1 MAPGQQALRETCR
14 AFMARLRGRALTP
27 GFLGGPV
34 GPAASFLF
42 ALPCLV
48 AASPAGAADTCEALP
63 WAEQAAAGQLEAIP
77 AGIGGELAEGG
88 VVGRLILQREQVFDL
103 SDPAQDNALF
113 RLANGL
119 HVLTREQTI
128 REQLPF
134 LLEGEDFVPLELVEA
149 ERVLRSVD
157 WLYDARVVPVRRCGD
172 VVDLAVVTRDVWTI
186 LPTVSFDRS
195 GGESSWSL
203 GIEDENLLGRG
214 ETLGFLFTE
223 DVDRSGYGAYFF
235 DPAVAGSAWRLNLD
249 AADNDDGHRLNV
261 HLRHPFRSL
270 DERSSM
276 GLRLTVD
283 ERIQPLFDAGDR
295 VVEFRQET
303 HSGEFQLAGSTG
315 RENGNIRRWN
325 AGFAWWDYSFAR
337 APGPLQPAEL
347 PDDRSAAYPFVGFET
362 IEDDFVPIANLA
374 LIGRPQ
380 DVHLGQRLAGRI
392 GFSPDAL
399 GADDGRLIFEG
410 SWRDAIRPRESII
423 LSGAVSV
430 NGAVTTSDGEA
441 ENVFATIGTE
451 LHYLQTD
458 SWRFYAALDGTW
470 TEGLTDDIQLQLG
483 GDLGLRGYPQRYQQG
498 DRRVRARVEER
509 WYASGEPLRLFRWGA
524 ALFLDAGR
532 AWFPDDPDDEED
544 GWLANAGIGLRL
556 MPTRLPTSGMI
567 HIDLAAPLR
576 TGGRD
581 VDDLQIS
588 VTLRSSF

>member
-1 MAPGQQALRETCR
+1 M
-14 AFMARLRGRALTP
+14 
-27 GFLGGPV
+27 
-34 GPAASFLF
+34 
-42 ALPCLV
+42 
-48 AASPAGAADTCEALP
+48 LP
-63 WAEQAAAGQLEAIP
+63 WAEEAAAGQLEAIP

-88 VVGRLILQREQVFDL
+88 VVGRLITQREQVFDL
-103 SDPAQDNALF
+103 SDPKQDNALF
-113 RLANGL
+113 RAANGL
-119 HVLTREQTI
+119 HVLTRDQTI

-157 WLYDARVVPVRRCGD
+157 WLYDARVVPVRRCGEA
-172 VVDLAVVTRDVWTI
+172 VDLAVVTRDVWTI

-203 GIEDENLLGRG
+203 GVEDENLLGRG
-214 ETLGFLFTE
+214 ETLGVFFTE

-235 DPAVAGSAWRLNLD
+235 DPAVAGTPWRLNLS
-249 AADNDDGHRLNV
+249 AADNDDGHRLDM

-270 DERSSM
+270 DERSSV

-295 VVEFRQET
+295 VVEFQQQF
-303 HSGEFQLAGSTG
+303 HSGELQFAESTG
-315 RENGNIRRWN
+315 RENGHVRRWN
-325 AGFAWWDYSFAR
+325 AGVAWWDYAFDR
-337 APGPLQPAEL
+337 APGPLQPPEL
-347 PDDRSAAYPFVGFET
+347 PEDRSAAYPFVGFET

-380 DVHLGQRLAGRI
+380 DVHLGRRLAGRI
-392 GFSPDAL
+392 GFSPDGL
-399 GADDGRLIFEG
+399 GADDGRVIFEG
-410 SWRDAIRPRESII
+410 SWRDAIRPRESLI
-423 LSGAVSV
+423 LSGALSV

-441 ENVFATIGTE
+441 ENLFATIGTE

-458 SWRFYAALDGTW
+458 SWRFYAALDATW

-483 GDLGLRGYPQRYQQG
+483 GDLGLRGYPQRFQQG
-498 DRRVRARVEER
+498 DRRLRLRAEER

-524 ALFLDAGR
+524 AFFLDAGR
-532 AWFPDDPDDEED
+532 AWFPDDPNDNEN

-581 VDDLQIS
+581 VDKLQLS
-588 VTLRSSF
+588 VTVRSTF